1 MELVSVFRI
10 RYSVFRRALPLVNAN
25 GIRITDYGYGLRI
38 RITDYGIRA
47 SSSLAS
53 PRP

>member
-25 GIRITDYGYGLRI
+25 GIRITDYGLRI
-38 RITDYGIRA
+38 TVYGIRA